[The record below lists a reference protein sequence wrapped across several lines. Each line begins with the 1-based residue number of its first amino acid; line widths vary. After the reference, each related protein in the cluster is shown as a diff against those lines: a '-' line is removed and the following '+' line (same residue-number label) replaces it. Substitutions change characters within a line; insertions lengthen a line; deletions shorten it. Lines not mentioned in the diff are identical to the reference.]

1 MDNALRRMLNQS
13 EWDLLRETEPARLRK
28 KSEDDLVELHTRVR
42 RARNKYSKL
51 YRRRAS
57 AQVKRDA
64 ARGKASATHQRT
76 ARKAEL
82 FEDALGRVSAKLAK
96 VAQASADQLRKERL
110 AAARAAKG
118 GQAKSKAK
126 GKPSKQS
133 SSKGRTA
140 KKKQR
145 TPVRKRA
152 AASSR
157 AATKRKQA
165 KKDSRR

>member
-1 MDNALRRMLNQS
+1 MDSAVRRMLNQS

-28 KSEDDLVELHTRVR
+28 KSEDDLAELHARVR

-64 ARGKASATHQRT
+64 ARGKASATHVRT

-82 FEDALGRVSAKLAK
+82 FEEALGRVSAKLAK
-96 VAQASADQLRKERL
+96 VAQASADQLRKDRL
-110 AAARAAKG
+110 AAARAAKR
-118 GQAKSKAK
+118 GQGSK
-126 GKPSKQS
+126 GKRKAPTRAASG
-133 SSKGRTA
+133 KGRDA

-145 TPVRKRA
+145 TPARKRA
-152 AASSR
+152 AAASR
-157 AATKRKQA
+157 ATTKRKQA
-165 KKDSRR
+165 KKDARR